1 MSTVYEYIVRDSSV
15 DVRTHVIHSEE
26 QLTKDEISELIS
38 NSALKEGVDELMRS
52 NPYLITMQYRGTE
65 YGSDCQVECYG
76 DVLEEE

>member
-1 MSTVYEYIVRDSSV
+1 MSYEYVVQDSSV
-15 DVRTHVIHSEE
+15 DVRTHVINSEQ

-38 NSALKEGVDELMRS
+38 ESALKEGVEELMRS

-65 YGSDCQVECYG
+65 YGDDCQVQCYG

>member
-1 MSTVYEYIVRDSSV
+1 MSYEYVVQDSSV
-15 DVRTHVIHSEE
+15 DVRTHVINSEQ

-38 NSALKEGVDELMRS
+38 ESALKEGVEELMRS

-65 YGSDCQVECYG
+65 YGNDCQVQCYG